1 LTFANQKGMTMAATD
16 NEIEVV
22 VFVNETPN
30 AAPPEE
36 TITELPIEDNDDDES
51 VVLAPPSS
59 STTKKKFLIAALA
72 SIALVAGVAIGVGT
86 GAKKNTNDVS
96 SISSSKNLVNMENL
110 EKCLQSSEIMKRA
123 IDDEDVTPAP
133 STYQP
138 STYTPTSTP
147 VLMSNDVSDL
157 TASSGN
163 EIRRELRGARHGKHM
178 SEKEAR
184 RMQEDCIGITDA
196 GFQDKFAGNPFFQ
209 ALAMPDDATESQSF
223 EDLLEDSLEEENG
236 EEDGLSAQ
244 VDLDVDS
251 SVSTEGSIAASPSS
265 GGGSGRSSKSGKS
278 GGIGW
283 SSKSGKGNDCSIEK
297 MRGSYVFK
305 YDLWASFFDFG
316 KRTKVMSKRVVNGLD
331 RTKSMGP
338 VWKTFYLFRD
348 RSVLANFGRPIVPPS
363 LSGFLGR
370 GRGAMEGTL
379 QVIGFPLCGCCPD
392 WRVTE
397 RRCPLPDHRP
407 RFPRCFCPGRVQ
419 L

>member
-1 LTFANQKGMTMAATD
+1 MAATD

-59 STTKKKFLIAALA
+59 STTKKKCLIAALA

-184 RMQEDCIGITDA
+184 VSGSSQCTYESNTYIYILLLLDILSYCTFNHVIHRYRECKKT
-196 GFQDKFAGNPFFQ
+196 
-209 ALAMPDDATESQSF
+209 ALESLMPAFRINLQVIRSF
-223 EDLLEDSLEEENG
+223 KPWRR
-236 EEDGLSAQ
+236 Q
-244 VDLDVDS
+244 
-251 SVSTEGSIAASPSS
+251 T
-265 GGGSGRSSKSGKS
+265 
-278 GGIGW
+278 
-283 SSKSGKGNDCSIEK
+283 
-297 MRGSYVFK
+297 
-305 YDLWASFFDFG
+305 
-316 KRTKVMSKRVVNGLD
+316 T
-331 RTKSMGP
+331 
-338 VWKTFYLFRD
+338 
-348 RSVLANFGRPIVPPS
+348 PPS
-363 LSGFLGR
+363 LN
-370 GRGAMEGTL
+370 
-379 QVIGFPLCGCCPD
+379 PLKTCLKT
-392 WRVTE
+392 RLK
-397 RRCPLPDHRP
+397 RRTARRTDCPLK
-407 RFPRCFCPGRVQ
+407 
-419 L
+419 